1 MASSYPE
8 ELDDFQ
14 EPLLPEETPLSSAG
28 SSTRTHFEHHR
39 DLGDA
44 IEAIQAN
51 ASQKTHTHDG
61 TDTTTGGPK
70 LLAANTHESPDT
82 DTADSSLHHTLGTGE
97 FQAAPGNHVHAY
109 GDILNRPFEVCTS
122 TSRPSDPIPG
132 MMIYEVD
139 TNRIRVWAS
148 FSDNQLATGILS
160 ADFFERV
167 NVTNLT
173 PTYWE
178 QTYTFSPTTR
188 GRLAI
193 PDGHNASWIDQS
205 GDPNRVLAR
214 RTYSADAETL
224 TDDQAITWKTGG
236 DLIEEDTILDEA
248 TNDAYLRLS
257 ADKRHFIRL
266 RCAQGYIQVLYTTT
280 GWGGGEKELGRLYC
294 NTRGANYEWRAE
306 IEDYTLRVYRN
317 GDHMGTVTD
326 KGQKSTKGPGARGWG
341 IGMEA
346 GDRLLWGQ
354 ITPADLQWVRI
365 ADLPTYTS
373 ITRWSL
379 LPIADKP
386 VVILRNSMEQ
396 QLEHTGTDIQ
406 WASVVEDGF
415 GMFNRNDPTKV
426 TITEPGLYHIDASLQ
441 WNPQV
446 VPDVAHAVVVVNNQ
460 ETEMRDS
467 KYMRGGLLFQPGFSQ
482 SLNMSGK
489 IRLSIGDVITLRAKY
504 TAAGPLLGEIF
515 SWFDAPS
522 RVNSRFEMS
531 YLSV

>member
-1 MASSYPE
+1 MK
-8 ELDDFQ
+8 LH
-14 EPLLPEETPLSSAG
+14 SSASPG
-28 SSTRTHFEHHR
+28 
-39 DLGDA
+39 
-44 IEAIQAN
+44 
-51 ASQKTHTHDG
+51 
-61 TDTTTGGPK
+61 
-70 LLAANTHESPDT
+70 LLAI
-82 DTADSSLHHTLGTGE
+82 TAYDAGSVAVNGRRLT
-97 FQAAPGNHVHAY
+97 
-109 GDILNRPFEVCTS
+109 R
-122 TSRPSDPIPG
+122 
-132 MMIYEVD
+132 
-139 TNRIRVWAS
+139 S
-148 FSDNQLATGILS
+148 FL
-160 ADFFERV
+160 
-167 NVTNLT
+167 LT
-173 PTYWE
+173 P
-178 QTYTFSPTTR
+178 Q
-188 GRLAI
+188 RLQEDW
-193 PDGHNASWIDQS
+193 PPAS
-205 GDPNRVLAR
+205 L
-214 RTYSADAETL
+214 E
-224 TDDQAITWKTGG
+224 
-236 DLIEEDTILDEA
+236 
-248 TNDAYLRLS
+248 
-257 ADKRHFIRL
+257 
-266 RCAQGYIQVLYTTT
+266 
-280 GWGGGEKELGRLYC
+280 
-294 NTRGANYEWRAE
+294 
-306 IEDYTLRVYRN
+306 
-317 GDHMGTVTD
+317 
-326 KGQKSTKGPGARGWG
+326 
-341 IGMEA
+341 
-346 GDRLLWGQ
+346 Q